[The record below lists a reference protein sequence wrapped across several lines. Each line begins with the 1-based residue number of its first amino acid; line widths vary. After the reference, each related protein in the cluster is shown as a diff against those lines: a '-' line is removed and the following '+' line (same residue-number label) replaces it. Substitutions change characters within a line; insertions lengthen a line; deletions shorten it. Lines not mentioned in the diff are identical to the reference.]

1 MSGLVI
7 GCGQHI
13 SSPPVVGHIKLVK
26 SCQLVEDPFS
36 LGVVQFPA
44 EERSVDFLKEK
55 MPVHDVEGL
64 SFDSFM

>member
-1 MSGLVI
+1 VI

-36 LGVVQFPA
+36 LAVVQLAA
-44 EERSVDFLKEK
+44 EERSVYFLKELL
-55 MPVHDVEGL
+55 PVHDVE
-64 SFDSFM
+64 